1 MKKKDIYKIINEEI
15 SGFDFLNS
23 KIQEQEE
30 ETIRTLSDENF
41 QKEFI
46 IDSITR
52 MREKIKIIDTGDM
65 YLTKPD
71 SDFNDDTDKLDLAYF
86 LTVKYNYQGKDLEFS
101 MYFQADD
108 LIVHYD
114 NYSEPG
120 DRYQPSERE
129 KWISNFPWDR
139 IDVDIFTVHDEK
151 IEFSGID
158 KASDK
163 TKELFIRSF
172 LEDLIKNEIDN
183 VDIKDQKPRFTSF

>member
-1 MKKKDIYKIINEEI
+1 MKKKDIYRIINEEI
-15 SGFDFLNS
+15 SGFDFLNN

-30 ETIRTLSDENF
+30 ETVRILSDENF

-101 MYFQADD
+101 LYFQADD
-108 LIVHYD
+108 LIIHYD
-114 NYSEPG
+114 NYEEPG

-129 KWISNFPWDR
+129 KWISHFPWGE

-163 TKELFIRSF
+163 TKELFVRAY
-172 LEDLIKNEIDN
+172 LEDLISNELDNIDMR
-183 VDIKDQKPRFTSF
+183 DQKPKFTSF